1 MYLSFYILYAS
12 KFLGLR
18 FLNVLS
24 FMRDFTAWRTQKTSE
39 NLGWM
44 TSHPLY
50 SHAIQKLKHKT
61 VLYPVTL

>member
-1 MYLSFYILYAS
+1 
-12 KFLGLR
+12 
-18 FLNVLS
+18 
-24 FMRDFTAWRTQKTSE
+24 MRDFTAWRTQKTSE